1 MNIIIAAAVIL
12 CMHSYTQILT
22 NGLLSLNHSDVSSN
36 FSPKRFPTN
45 GTLIAPFWADAD
57 TRGTGQV
64 YYRSTDNQTLLQK
77 MAQDINETIGETFFP
92 EYLFVSTWHEVGY
105 YNRNTD
111 KV

>member
-1 MNIIIAAAVIL
+1 M
-12 CMHSYTQILT
+12 LT

-36 FSPKRFPTN
+36 YSPKRFPTN

-57 TRGTGQV
+57 TREIGQV
-64 YYRSTDNQTLLQK
+64 YYRSSTNHTLLEK
-77 MAQDINETIGETFFP
+77 MTQDINEIVGEMFFP

-105 YNRNTD
+105 YDRKTD